1 MRRLLP
7 LATSLSLALVA
18 IWIALGLALPAAAL
32 SSRDLE
38 RQLASK
44 QGIAELVPGFR
55 DGRGRFH
62 VPDPTKD
69 PQAFLKA
76 QQTLTILI
84 DQAESQALNRLTPNE
99 VQRRLSGTPTRL
111 PPSWRSSE
119 IAVRTDGQTARC
131 ADQGPN
137 CASYGSASFLN
148 TLEPVEGLERT
159 FYRSVATDGSVPAL
173 VYLQPT
179 AVPSVSRILL
189 AAANSAGIWL
199 PAAYALGPAGGDA
212 FLIVNN
218 CLDLAKAANGS
229 LKPGSMLVAALQWV
243 E

>member
-18 IWIALGLALPAAAL
+18 ISIALGLTLPASAL
-32 SSRDLE
+32 STRDLE
-38 RQLASK
+38 RQLGSK

-62 VPDPTKD
+62 VPDSTKA
-69 PQAFLKA
+69 PEAFLKA

-119 IAVRTDGQTARC
+119 IAVRTDGQIASC

-159 FYRSVATDGSVPAL
+159 FYRSIASNGSVPAL
-173 VYLQPT
+173 VYLL
-179 AVPSVSRILL
+179 S
-189 AAANSAGIWL
+189 
-199 PAAYALGPAGGDA
+199 
-212 FLIVNN
+212 LIHI
-218 CLDLAKAANGS
+218 
-229 LKPGSMLVAALQWV
+229 
-243 E
+243 

>member
-18 IWIALGLALPAAAL
+18 ISIALGLTLPASAL
-32 SSRDLE
+32 STRDLE
-38 RQLASK
+38 RQLGSK

-62 VPDPTKD
+62 VPDSTKA
-69 PQAFLKA
+69 PEAFLKA

-119 IAVRTDGQTARC
+119 IAVRTDGQIASC

-179 AVPSVSRILL
+179 AVPSMSRILL

-218 CLDLAKAANGS
+218 CLDLATADNGT

>member
-1 MRRLLP
+1 MPRPEAR
-7 LATSLSLALVA
+7 
-18 IWIALGLALPAAAL
+18 
-32 SSRDLE
+32 
-38 RQLASK
+38 
-44 QGIAELVPGFR
+44 
-55 DGRGRFH
+55 
-62 VPDPTKD
+62 
-69 PQAFLKA
+69 
-76 QQTLTILI
+76 
-84 DQAESQALNRLTPNE
+84 ALNRLTPNE
-99 VQRRLSGTPTRL
+99 VQRRLAAAPTRL

-218 CLDLAKAANGS
+218 CLDLAKADNGS

-243 E
+243 D

>member
-1 MRRLLP
+1 MRRLLS

-18 IWIALGLALPAAAL
+18 IWIGLGLALPVAAL
-32 SSRDLE
+32 SPRDLE
-38 RQLASK
+38 RQLGSK

-55 DGRGRFH
+55 DGRGRFQ
-62 VPDPTKD
+62 VPDPTKN
-69 PQAFLKA
+69 PEAFLKA

-218 CLDLAKAANGS
+218 CLDLAKANNGS

>member
-18 IWIALGLALPAAAL
+18 ISIALGLTLPASAL
-32 SSRDLE
+32 STRDLE
-38 RQLASK
+38 RQLGSK

-62 VPDPTKD
+62 VPDSTKA
-69 PQAFLKA
+69 PEAFLKA

-119 IAVRTDGQTARC
+119 IAVRTDGQIASC

-212 FLIVNN
+212 FMIVNN
-218 CLDLAKAANGS
+218 CLDLATADNGT

>member
-7 LATSLSLALVA
+7 FATSLSLALVA
-18 IWIALGLALPAAAL
+18 ISIALGLTLPASAL
-32 SSRDLE
+32 STRDLE
-38 RQLASK
+38 RQLGSK

-62 VPDPTKD
+62 VPDSTKA
-69 PQAFLKA
+69 PEAFLKA

-119 IAVRTDGQTARC
+119 IAVRTDGQIASC

-218 CLDLAKAANGS
+218 CLDLATADNGT

>member
-18 IWIALGLALPAAAL
+18 ISIALGLTLPASAL
-32 SSRDLE
+32 STRDLE
-38 RQLASK
+38 RQLGSK

-62 VPDPTKD
+62 VPDSTKA
-69 PQAFLKA
+69 PEAFLKA

-119 IAVRTDGQTARC
+119 IAVRTDGQIASC

-159 FYRSVATDGSVPAL
+159 FYRSIASNGSVPAL

-218 CLDLAKAANGS
+218 CLDLATADNGT

>member
-7 LATSLSLALVA
+7 LATSLSLTLVA
-18 IWIALGLALPAAAL
+18 IWMALGLALPASAL
-32 SSRDLE
+32 SPRDLE
-38 RQLASK
+38 HQLGSK

-55 DGRGRFH
+55 DARGRFH
-62 VPDPTKD
+62 VPDPTED
-69 PQAFLKA
+69 PKAFLKA

-84 DQAESQALNRLTPNE
+84 DQAESQALNRLTSNE
-99 VQRRLSGTPTRL
+99 VERRLRGTPTRL

-131 ADQGPN
+131 ADQGPH
-137 CASYGSASFLN
+137 CASYGAASFLN
-148 TLEPVEGLERT
+148 TLEPVEGLEKT
-159 FYRSVATDGSVPAL
+159 FYRSVAADGSVPAL

-218 CLDLAKAANGS
+218 CLDLAKADNGS
-229 LKPGSMLVAALQWV
+229 LKPGSMLVAAVQWV

>member
-1 MRRLLP
+1 M
-7 LATSLSLALVA
+7 
-18 IWIALGLALPAAAL
+18 
-32 SSRDLE
+32 
-38 RQLASK
+38 
-44 QGIAELVPGFR
+44 
-55 DGRGRFH
+55 
-62 VPDPTKD
+62 
-69 PQAFLKA
+69 
-76 QQTLTILI
+76 
-84 DQAESQALNRLTPNE
+84 
-99 VQRRLSGTPTRL
+99 QRRLSGTPTRL

-119 IAVRTDGQTARC
+119 IAVRTDGQTASC

-137 CASYGSASFLN
+137 CASYGSTSFLN

-218 CLDLAKAANGS
+218 CLDLAKADNGT